1 MKKFKMIFIALF
13 ATLFLAQSA
22 SAQFKW
28 GLQAGIVANDLKF
41 SNKMFD
47 ASNRVGF
54 TGGVTAQ
61 FDFIFGLAVQ
71 GSLNYVHRV
80 SQYTDQSDNE
90 TSTFKADYLT
100 LPIHLKYNFSIP
112 AVSGLFRPFLYTGPS
127 FSYLVSKR
135 KNLNY
140 GLSKGDIEWDLGLGF
155 DIVKHIQIN
164 VGYGFGLYKI
174 IDFGGG
180 KVRTNTWTITLGYL
194 F

>member
-1 MKKFKMIFIALF
+1 MKKIKISLIAFVAALV
-13 ATLFLAQSA
+13 LAVPAQ
-22 SAQFKW
+22 AQFQW

-41 SNKMFD
+41 SNKLFD

-80 SQYTDQSDNE
+80 TQVQAQGSNT
-90 TSTFKADYLT
+90 TGTFKADYLT

-112 AVSGLFRPFLYTGPS
+112 AVSGLFRPFLFTGPS

-135 KNLNY
+135 KGLSY
-140 GLSKGDIEWDLGLGF
+140 GVSKGDIEWDLGLGF
-155 DIVKHIQIN
+155 DVIKHIQISA
-164 VGYGFGLYKI
+164 GYGFGLYKI
-174 IDFGGG
+174 MDFGGG